1 MFVVKNT
8 PEMISKTFRLSTDL
22 VDKLDDVAKSQ
33 GVSMNNLVQ
42 QCCEYALS
50 DLPTGMAATREQ
62 RQKKG

>member
-22 VDKLDDVAKSQ
+22 VDKLDEVAKSQ
-33 GVSMNNLVQ
+33 GISMNNLVQ

-50 DLPTGMAATREQ
+50 DMRDEEARRKRG
-62 RQKKG
+62 

>member
-22 VDKLDDVAKSQ
+22 VDKLDAVAKSQ

-50 DLPTGMAATREQ
+50 DLPTGMNQ
-62 RQKKG
+62 RQKKES